1 MQQVYRGIC
10 LLPVLADG
18 IVVFDEV
25 HSFDV
30 GMFDALKK
38 FLDRFDIPVL
48 CMTASLPAPRRRQLE
63 ELGLQVFTGEGLED
77 LDRLARLPRYH
88 VACLPSDD
96 GAEARARTAVAAGK
110 RVLWVVNTV
119 DRCQEQTQRL
129 RKLNPICYHS
139 RFTLD
144 DRKDRHARVVG
155 AFQSDEAKG
164 LLAITTQVCE
174 MSLDLDAQVLIS
186 EQAPIPSLIQRMGR
200 CNRHAKP
207 DSDTPGEVY
216 FYPPDSDA
224 PYGPD
229 QLERVA
235 SFLEDIDGT
244 DTSQERL
251 EELLEHYS
259 RHGGSE
265 GDRWAAFID
274 DGAWACGGAE
284 ELRDSP
290 DFTVQAVID
299 LDEYLRLAGLREPTD
314 GLIVPVPK
322 YLAKRDPGSRAT
334 FDQHRRTTT
343 THPWVS

>member
-1 MQQVYRGIC
+1 M
-10 LLPVLADG
+10 LADG

-207 DSDTPGEVY
+207 DSDTRPRGERRDW
-216 FYPPDSDA
+216 P
-224 PYGPD
+224 
-229 QLERVA
+229 
-235 SFLEDIDGT
+235 
-244 DTSQERL
+244 
-251 EELLEHYS
+251 
-259 RHGGSE
+259 
-265 GDRWAAFID
+265 
-274 DGAWACGGAE
+274 AWCC
-284 ELRDSP
+284 
-290 DFTVQAVID
+290 
-299 LDEYLRLAGLREPTD
+299 
-314 GLIVPVPK
+314 
-322 YLAKRDPGSRAT
+322 
-334 FDQHRRTTT
+334 
-343 THPWVS
+343 